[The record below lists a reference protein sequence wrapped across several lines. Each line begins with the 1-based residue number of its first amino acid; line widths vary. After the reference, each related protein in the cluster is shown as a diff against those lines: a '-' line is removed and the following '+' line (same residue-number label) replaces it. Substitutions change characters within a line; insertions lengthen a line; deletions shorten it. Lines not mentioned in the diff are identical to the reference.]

1 MTHGN
6 KNNREGLGRD
16 RFARL
21 HRGRDSELG
30 QGEADPSPREGTA
43 PHGRG
48 SQTHFLVPSDAAGPR
63 VPVGGRVRAWP
74 LEEGSRLSRRCT
86 SGRRPLTVSGGDDGM
101 SPGRR
106 PVRLIVKSRRVPF
119 ALTEIEFPQTTSY
132 GVVSTIKKRSIVYDY
147 VLDEGERRIVDE
159 VRQAAENSGLPLEVV
174 DVGRAGTL
182 SRIVR
187 RLLVR
192 PTERP
197 GLLPSG
203 DQMHRVSVAWLK
215 ATPREAA
222 DVNPERAESSNG
234 TTKPC

>member
-1 MTHGN
+1 
-6 KNNREGLGRD
+6 
-16 RFARL
+16 
-21 HRGRDSELG
+21 
-30 QGEADPSPREGTA
+30 
-43 PHGRG
+43 
-48 SQTHFLVPSDAAGPR
+48 
-63 VPVGGRVRAWP
+63 
-74 LEEGSRLSRRCT
+74 
-86 SGRRPLTVSGGDDGM
+86 M

-174 DVGRAGTL
+174 DIGREGTL

-197 GLLPSG
+197 GLLHSG
-203 DQMHRVSVAWLK
+203 DQMHASQFAWLK
-215 ATPREAA
+215 ATPREVA

-234 TTKPC
+234 TTKLC